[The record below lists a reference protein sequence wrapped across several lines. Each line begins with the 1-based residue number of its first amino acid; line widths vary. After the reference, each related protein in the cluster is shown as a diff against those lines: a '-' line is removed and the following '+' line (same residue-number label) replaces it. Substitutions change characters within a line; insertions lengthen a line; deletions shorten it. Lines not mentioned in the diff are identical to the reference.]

1 MIDDRPSK
9 DKLLLKYEII
19 FYCNIPLFFQKKK
32 QKGGMMDD
40 RIRWISISLKKK
52 LKEEEDIIA
61 VKIGVYPRVL
71 DPPVFFLVRL

>member
-1 MIDDRPSK
+1 
-9 DKLLLKYEII
+9 
-19 FYCNIPLFFQKKK
+19 
-32 QKGGMMDD
+32 MMDD